1 MTTYNG
7 AKYLK
12 EQLDSIVEQTL
23 LPEEIIIC
31 DDCSSDETIEIIK
44 NHRLFNIIR
53 LNINETR
60 IGVVQNFIKA
70 TSLCKSNNYIAF
82 SDQDDVWFPMK
93 LEKNYNALRI
103 LDKGN
108 APALVYSDSVFVN
121 ADGEILNNSFM
132 NEMGIDKFKHVFE
145 TVIFGSIMLG
155 CTIMINPKMREVLL
169 NIPTNATFN
178 HDAWVSLASFTV
190 GVNYFIKEPLLLYR
204 KHDNNS
210 TISDYRKKSM
220 LQRFNNNFLSLF
232 SNNDYLVNEILL
244 LSAFKKRFCKE
255 MAGFQNNK
263 INNLIFLKNFPFLIK
278 KIYFEKSFFKYWD
291 KRFSNR

>member
-1 MTTYNG
+1 MNISIAMTTYNG

-93 LEKNYNALRI
+93 LEKNYNI
-103 LDKGN
+103 K
-108 APALVYSDSVFVN
+108 YSPN
-121 ADGEILNNSFM
+121 
-132 NEMGIDKFKHVFE
+132 
-145 TVIFGSIMLG
+145 
-155 CTIMINPKMREVLL
+155 
-169 NIPTNATFN
+169 
-178 HDAWVSLASFTV
+178 
-190 GVNYFIKEPLLLYR
+190 
-204 KHDNNS
+204 
-210 TISDYRKKSM
+210 
-220 LQRFNNNFLSLF
+220 
-232 SNNDYLVNEILL
+232 
-244 LSAFKKRFCKE
+244 
-255 MAGFQNNK
+255 
-263 INNLIFLKNFPFLIK
+263 
-278 KIYFEKSFFKYWD
+278 
-291 KRFSNR
+291 